1 LEVMNIE
8 CRPIGVIH
16 TPFTDP
22 RGMPI
27 QPAGA
32 AGVAGSVEIFAEYR
46 AGLKD
51 LAGFSHVILLYHFHR
66 SEGFDLEVVPF
77 LDSQPRGLFATRAPR
92 RPNAIGL
99 SVVRLR
105 KVDEGILQVENVDM
119 LDGTPLLDVKPY
131 VPVFDA
137 PDDIRTGW
145 LEESGRNVKDHKA
158 DDRFR

>member
-1 LEVMNIE
+1 MKISYQ
-8 CRPIGVIH
+8 PIGVIH

-22 RGMPI
+22 KGMPI
-27 QPAGA
+27 QPPGA
-32 AGVAGSVEIFAEYR
+32 AGVKGTVEVFEAFR
-46 AGLKD
+46 PALKD
-51 LAGFSHVILLYHFHR
+51 LDGFSHVILLYHFHR
-66 SEGFDLEVVPF
+66 ARPFQPHVVPF